1 MRDGRY
7 AVWVVILAAV
17 VLLNLPLPV
26 SMRFKEASRDNIA
39 PFQNGMSLVIERGRE
54 WVRFLVGARQ
64 AVRQKETL
72 LVEIAELRARIRGL
86 RDAGHENTRLRRQLG
101 FAARAE
107 RNLIPC
113 RVVLRGDMSGWWQ
126 TVRVNKGR
134 SHGIMENRAVI
145 AMDGL
150 IGKAIEVSDTTCE
163 VLLITDPNS
172 RVSCQLPRLGVFG
185 VLRGAGV
192 SVAGRPRLEVL
203 MSAEPCRMDYIPKDA
218 DLKKG
223 DRVITSGLGGVFPE
237 GIPVGEVGDVKL
249 DESGLYL
256 RAQVVPAADLSVLRY
271 VFVIGEGE
279 GPAVPDAAA
288 TNVQEEAGS

>member
-1 MRDGRY
+1 
-7 AVWVVILAAV
+7 V

-39 PFQNGMSLVIERGRE
+39 PFQNGMSLVLERGRE
-54 WVRFLVGARQ
+54 WFSFLVGARQ
-64 AVRQKETL
+64 AVRQKEEL
-72 LVEIAELRARIRGL
+72 LVEIAELRGRVRGL

-107 RNLIPC
+107 QKLIPC

-126 TVRVNKGR
+126 TVRLNRGKK
-134 SHGIMENRAVI
+134 HGVTANSAVT

-150 IGKAIEVSDTTCE
+150 IGKAMEVSDSTCE

-192 SVAGRPRLEVL
+192 SVAGRPKLEVL
-203 MSAEPCRMDYIPKDA
+203 MSAEPCKMDYIPKDA

-223 DRVITSGLGGVFPE
+223 DLLITSGLGGVFPE
-237 GIPVGEVGDVKL
+237 GIPVGEVQDVEV
-249 DESGLYL
+249 DESGLYR

-279 GPAVPDAAA
+279 GPASPGTTA
-288 TNVQEEAGS
+288 TNEQAEVGS